1 MVCASALHIV
11 IHEANDFSARIPG
24 TAGHWHGSL
33 FLFLHL
39 RLARMKH
46 GPQVMIYDDG
56 KIAYKHDV
64 MERS

>member
-1 MVCASALHIV
+1 MVWASALYIV
-11 IHEANDFSARIPG
+11 IHEANDLSTRIPG

-39 RLARMKH
+39 RLARKEH

-56 KIAYKHDV
+56 KIVYEYDV